1 MSVTDQTEGRSTKL
15 EIAHVLF
22 MDIVGYSKLPL
33 DHQEAVLRTLQA
45 VVSATPDFLQA
56 QANQGII
63 RLPTGDG
70 MALAFFGDAEA
81 AARCALEI
89 TKALKS
95 HPEIPLRMGLHSGP
109 VYRVADI
116 NANQNVAG
124 GGINIAQ
131 RVMDCG
137 DAGHILASQNVA
149 DVLGHLSSWK
159 DYLHDSG
166 EAEVKH
172 GVRVHLYNV
181 YTDEVGNAELPQ
193 KLQTAQRRMAAIRS
207 EARRKKLYWV
217 SAVVVLFL
225 AMAAV
230 GIWYWRTGS
239 GTSQIESIA
248 VIPFASVDG
257 NADADYLSD
266 GLTESLIASLAR
278 VPQLKVKSRN
288 SVFRYKGKEV
298 DLQKVGKELIVD
310 ALLTGRVVQR
320 GDTVQ
325 VNSDLTNVQ
334 DNTEIWGEHYER
346 KTSEIIPLEQ
356 QIAGDIAGKLR
367 SKLSGIEK
375 QQVAKQGTQNPEAY
389 QLYVKGRH
397 YWNKRTAADIK
408 AAISYFNQ
416 AIDKDPGYA
425 LAYTGLADAY
435 SVLSVYGSD
444 PDDVIPKANA
454 AAEKALE
461 LDPTLAR
468 PHAVLGANKFG
479 YSWDFAGG
487 EAELRRALEIDPS
500 DATAHQWFS
509 ENLAYVG
516 GRPQEAID
524 EANRAR
530 QLDPLSPIIGVVQGI
545 AYFSAR
551 QFGKAIEICNKLIA
565 DNPTFSPAHLWLANS
580 YWGEHRYPQAI
591 QEWKTA
597 SQLSGNRND
606 AEFAIALDV
615 GFRSGGWP
623 SALRKGIEASLG
635 QRKARTGYVYPY
647 DIAKL
652 YADLGDMDHAFEW
665 LNTAYQEHGTG
676 LIGLR
681 TDFMFD
687 SLRSDPRYAEL
698 VRKIGFPQ

>member
-181 YTDEVGNAELPQ
+181 YTDEVGNAELPE

-580 YWGEHRYPQAI
+580 YWGSIDIRRPF
-591 QEWKTA
+591 
-597 SQLSGNRND
+597 RN
-606 AEFAIALDV
+606 
-615 GFRSGGWP
+615 GKP
-623 SALRKGIEASLG
+623 
-635 QRKARTGYVYPY
+635 
-647 DIAKL
+647 
-652 YADLGDMDHAFEW
+652 
-665 LNTAYQEHGTG
+665 
-676 LIGLR
+676 
-681 TDFMFD
+681 
-687 SLRSDPRYAEL
+687 PRN
-698 VRKIGFPQ
+698 

>member
-1 MSVTDQTEGRSTKL
+1 
-15 EIAHVLF
+15 
-22 MDIVGYSKLPL
+22 
-33 DHQEAVLRTLQA
+33 
-45 VVSATPDFLQA
+45 
-56 QANQGII
+56 
-63 RLPTGDG
+63 
-70 MALAFFGDAEA
+70 
-81 AARCALEI
+81 
-89 TKALKS
+89 
-95 HPEIPLRMGLHSGP
+95 
-109 VYRVADI
+109 
-116 NANQNVAG
+116 
-124 GGINIAQ
+124 
-131 RVMDCG
+131 
-137 DAGHILASQNVA
+137 
-149 DVLGHLSSWK
+149 
-159 DYLHDSG
+159 
-166 EAEVKH
+166 
-172 GVRVHLYNV
+172 
-181 YTDEVGNAELPQ
+181 
-193 KLQTAQRRMAAIRS
+193 
-207 EARRKKLYWV
+207 
-217 SAVVVLFL
+217 
-225 AMAAV
+225 
-230 GIWYWRTGS
+230 
-239 GTSQIESIA
+239 
-248 VIPFASVDG
+248 
-257 NADADYLSD
+257 
-266 GLTESLIASLAR
+266 
-278 VPQLKVKSRN
+278 
-288 SVFRYKGKEV
+288 
-298 DLQKVGKELIVD
+298 
-310 ALLTGRVVQR
+310 
-320 GDTVQ
+320 
-325 VNSDLTNVQ
+325 
-334 DNTEIWGEHYER
+334 
-346 KTSEIIPLEQ
+346 
-356 QIAGDIAGKLR
+356 
-367 SKLSGIEK
+367 
-375 QQVAKQGTQNPEAY
+375 
-389 QLYVKGRH
+389 
-397 YWNKRTAADIK
+397 
-408 AAISYFNQ
+408 
-416 AIDKDPGYA
+416 
-425 LAYTGLADAY
+425 
-435 SVLSVYGSD
+435 VLSVYGSD